1 MSGCRFLHQAGPSDD
16 NVRELAALE
25 GAIEV
30 IYYHIQ
36 AVLASERRKTLI
48 AEAEAAHWA
57 RQARRHRQLTRVSAA
72 RGSPLRRL
80 AAWLWS
86 DRSRWQFRP
95 LFRPVFEDDDPG
107 AERLRVCQLRPS
119 CQITAANS
127 RSLGT
132 DVDEDATIARTQ

>member
-1 MSGCRFLHQAGPSDD
+1 
-16 NVRELAALE
+16 
-25 GAIEV
+25 V

-57 RQARRHRQLTRVSAA
+57 TQARRHRQLTRVSAA
-72 RGSPLRRL
+72 HGSPLRRL

-95 LFRPVFEDDDPG
+95 LFQPVFEDDDPG

-119 CQITAANS
+119 RQITAATS
-127 RSLGT
+127 RSPGT

>member
-25 GAIEV
+25 GVIEM

-72 RGSPLRRL
+72 RIIASPTRSLVVVRSESVAVPAAVSAGIRGGWPPGSR
-80 AAWLWS
+80 
-86 DRSRWQFRP
+86 
-95 LFRPVFEDDDPG
+95 
-107 AERLRVCQLRPS
+107 
-119 CQITAANS
+119 TAACLS
-127 RSLGT
+127 AQALVSDHGGEQPL
-132 DVDEDATIARTQ
+132 A